1 LLFLILL
8 PFVFVGIAFIA
19 AIVCVQLSWLRITA
33 AGVELRNYPQTPK
46 LIPLA
51 QVRSFE
57 ATTATGNFKS
67 IRPATSVLVLTDGSR
82 VAVRKVAAPDAGYG
96 VDALNARVE
105 SLR

>member
-1 LLFLILL
+1 MLFVILL
-8 PFVFVGIAFIA
+8 PFVFVGVALVA
-19 AIVCVQLSWLRITA
+19 AIVCVQLSWLRITS
-33 AGVELRNYPQTPK
+33 AGVELRNYPQAPK

-51 QVRSFE
+51 QVRHFE

-67 IRPATSVLVLTDGSR
+67 IRPATGVLVLADGSR
-82 VAVRKVAAPDAGYG
+82 VPVRKVAAPDAGYG